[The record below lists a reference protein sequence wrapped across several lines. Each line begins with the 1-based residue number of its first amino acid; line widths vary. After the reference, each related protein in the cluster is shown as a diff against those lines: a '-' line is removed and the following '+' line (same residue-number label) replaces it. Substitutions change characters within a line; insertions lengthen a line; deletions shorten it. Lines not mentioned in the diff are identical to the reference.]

1 MKYAIVQDSRVG
13 TRHVNQDRI
22 GTWRT
27 PASLLMVVA
36 DGLGGHL
43 HGEVAAQLAIALIG
57 AAFTREAQPK
67 LADPEAFLGRVFGAA
82 HAAILR
88 EAQKLELADTP
99 RTVIVACVVQ
109 DGYVYWTHVGDSRL
123 YVLRQGQVLHR
134 TRDHTLVQQLVDQ
147 GRVREEAMTTHP
159 ERNRLLQCLGGY
171 QAPRPEPASRARLA
185 RNDVVLLCSDGF
197 WGPLTQRQIIHELLS
212 RQLKEAIPEL
222 ASLAE
227 RRAGPDCDNVSV
239 LAMTWGE
246 DEVVAED
253 GPRTIPHYDLPT
265 DVQDLTATDL
275 DFMRMSDEDVEKA
288 IAEIKAALRKNAR

>member
-13 TRHVNQDRI
+13 ARHVNQDRI

-27 PASLLMVVA
+27 PAALLMVVA

-43 HGEVAAQLAIALIG
+43 RGEVAAQLAIALAG

-109 DGYVYWTHVGDSRL
+109 DGYAYWTHVGDSRL

-171 QAPRPEPASRARLA
+171 QTPRPEPASRARLA

-212 RQLKEAIPEL
+212 RQLKEAISEL

-246 DEVVAED
+246 DEVVADE
-253 GPRTIPHYDLPT
+253 GPRTIPRYDLP
-265 DVQDLTATDL
+265 
-275 DFMRMSDEDVEKA
+275 
-288 IAEIKAALRKNAR
+288 KNAR